1 MQKKNFMSFL
11 GTLCLIFNLISP
23 MFASRVYAVEKNEVT
38 LNFIGGIVNNDS
50 VSYYGDD
57 NEENPT
63 AKLELMIKNSD
74 ASESFSKCAIS
85 GNNMTI
91 DLNEKDYYLCIKHI
105 MDIESSQ
112 PSQLLFNRLYINQT
126 SYDVSK
132 NNYVKL
138 DSMEFTG
145 NLNIRLEK
153 DYAPSP
159 TPSYPD
165 DIDIRAAYDGF
176 GMQISFNGVRV
187 GNESSAISEK
197 AKGYATGNVPN
208 SIRIQLAFGDGN
220 IGSIAVNDQDI
231 NLPAD
236 TKDVAEFT
244 VKPSAF
250 YNILVKKSRDNSSV
264 PRTIIWD
271 SDKSSNPDLN
281 QDELLKNGTIEII
294 GITDP
299 QGNPM
304 DLGNQNI
311 IKQDT
316 IKNSGWASIIPGS
329 KVILRLKP
337 DYGYQLTSIKI
348 NDENLLA
355 RDEQSTFEYIMPNV
369 NVHLSGIFQK
379 VEDKVVSQSNKV
391 KEGEIQISSDEINS
405 GSVVLSIDDV
415 NLSEKQISNFKEKA
429 NGYEI
434 LSCLN
439 IHLDQV
445 LYKGTPDNVWSNQL
459 NDLNNEATITLKL
472 EENIKG
478 NQIVMVHEKSD
489 GTYEII
495 PTSYDPSSNTI
506 TFKTSS
512 FSNYALVGKVDK
524 VGKYE
529 DSSIP
534 QTGDNIIKYAIIFA
548 LALLGLAV
556 FIVISKKINKKNK
569 EDL

>member
-1 MQKKNFMSFL
+1 MQKQKAISFFTVWCL
-11 GTLCLIFNLISP
+11 TLNLIFS
-23 MFASRVYAVEKNEVT
+23 MFVSRVYAVDKKEVT
-38 LNFIGGIVNNDS
+38 LNFIGGTVKSDS
-50 VSYYGDD
+50 VYYGDD

-63 AKLELMIKNSD
+63 AKLDLVTKNSD
-74 ASESFSKCAIS
+74 ASESFSKCAVS

-105 MDIESSQ
+105 MDIEGSQ
-112 PSQLLFNRLYINQT
+112 PSQVLFNRLYINQT
-126 SYDVSK
+126 SYDVST

-138 DSMEFTG
+138 DSMEFIG

-153 DYAPSP
+153 DYPPSP

-165 DIDIRAAYDGF
+165 DIEIRGLCDDSSMEVF
-176 GMQISFNGVRV
+176 FNGVRV
-187 GNESSAISEK
+187 SDKESSIISGN
-197 AKGYATGNVPN
+197 AKGYATGDINN
-208 SIRIQLAFGDGN
+208 LIKIQLAFGDGN

-244 VKPSAF
+244 VKPSSF

-271 SDKSSNPDLN
+271 SDKSNNSDLN
-281 QDELLKNGTIEII
+281 EDELLKNGTIEILA
-294 GITDP
+294 ITDP

-304 DLGNQNI
+304 DLKNQNI

-316 IKNSGWASIIPGS
+316 IKNSGWANIIPGS

-391 KEGEIQISSDEINS
+391 KEGEIQISSEEINS

-415 NLSEKQISNFKEKA
+415 NLLEKQISNFKEKA

-512 FSNYALVGKVDK
+512 FSNYALAVKT
-524 VGKYE
+524 GKYE

-556 FIVISKKINKKNK
+556 FIVISKKNKQKNK